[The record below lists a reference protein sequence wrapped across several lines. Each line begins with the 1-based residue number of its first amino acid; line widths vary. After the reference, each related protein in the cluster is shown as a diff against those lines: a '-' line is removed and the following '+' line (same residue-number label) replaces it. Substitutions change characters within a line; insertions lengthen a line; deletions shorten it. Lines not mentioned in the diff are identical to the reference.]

1 MRIAYV
7 EDNATNLALVERV
20 ATMSRHII
28 VAYSEGEI
36 AASELLHEK
45 FDLILMDVELA
56 GDLGGLQVVR
66 RLRESGLQ
74 TPIVAVTAYAMMGD
88 REKCLEAGCNDYL
101 PKPLPIKDLI
111 AMLAK
116 YDSVS
121 PHPAEQPPTAP
132 AGTVAPSV
140 TVAAAPTTPASDG
153 KAGDAVAAQPEA
165 VQASKQAKVQPMTT
179 NPEVVKSVKS
189 AEDSDATVP
198 PAGTQPEPDK
208 SAK

>member
-7 EDNATNLALVERV
+7 EDNPTNLALVERV
-20 ATMSRHII
+20 AKMSRHII

-56 GDLGGLQVVR
+56 GELGGLQVVR

-74 TPIVAVTAYAMMGD
+74 TPIIAVTAYVMMGD

-101 PKPLPIKDLI
+101 PKPLPITDLI

-121 PHPAEQPPTAP
+121 PHPAEQPPTPP
-132 AGTVAPSV
+132 AETVG
-140 TVAAAPTTPASDG
+140 AAPTTPTNDG
-153 KAGDAVAAQPEA
+153 KAGEVVTTQP
-165 VQASKQAKVQPMTT
+165 VTT
-179 NPEVVKSVKS
+179 SPEVVKSVNS
-189 AEDSDATVP
+189 AQDSDGTVP
-198 PAGTQPEPDK
+198 PAGTRPEPDK
-208 SAK
+208 PA